1 MGRYLLDTHTLLWMQ
16 DDSAEL
22 TEGIKKLLIDN
33 NNDRYV
39 SIVSFW
45 EITIK
50 MALGKLS
57 LAYNIKELYDACV
70 TSHLDLLPIQISSL
84 ELPADLPL
92 HHKDPFDRL
101 ICAVALDLRLTVIT
115 CDENMRKYPINTL
128 W

>member
-16 DDSAEL
+16 DDSAGL

-57 LAYNIKELYDACV
+57 LAYSIKELHDACV
-70 TSHLDLLPIQISSL
+70 TSHVDLLPIQISSL